1 MKPPKTRTLILVIV
15 FGYVI
20 FVTAYL
26 LLWESYPSLQLILNR
41 ISWSTADFIALA
53 ATGLAL
59 YTYYLVE
66 KGVSSNIPGQLMD
79 WASDPKNQP
88 KLNAVLRNL
97 LACEATGQ
105 ALDIAIE
112 VAKKKIT
119 SSFEGRA
126 GAEIKAFR
134 KGIALEFPESVQKLF
149 ANKWFDNAVKAVGI
163 LDGLLKTLK
172 GKGPGGQVEPPSE

>member
-1 MKPPKTRTLILVIV
+1 MAIV
-15 FGYVI
+15 LGYVV
-20 FVTAYL
+20 FVTSYL
-26 LLWESYPSLQLILNR
+26 LLWEHYPAWQTILNR
-41 ISWSTADFIALA
+41 VSWSTADFIALA
-53 ATGLAL
+53 ATMLAL
-59 YTYYLVE
+59 YTYYLFE
-66 KGVSSNIPGQLMD
+66 KGISSNMPQQLMD
-79 WASDPKNQP
+79 WASKPENQP
-88 KLNAVLRNL
+88 KLNAVLKNI

-105 ALDIAIE
+105 ALEIAIE

-134 KGIALEFPESVQKLF
+134 KGIALEFPDSVQKLF

-172 GKGPGGQVEPPSE
+172 GKGPGDQNEPPSE